1 MSGRAEEIAVEIKN
15 VTKRF
20 GNVVAVRDFS
30 LDVQRG
36 ELVTLLGPSGC
47 GKTTTLRIVAGF
59 ERPDTGRVFIF
70 GREVTHVPPER
81 RDVGMV
87 FQNYALFPH
96 MTVFQNVAFP
106 MKIAGRPKQEIH
118 QKVREFLSLVQLN
131 GLEGRYV
138 TQLSGGQKQRVALAR
153 ALARFPKILL
163 LDEPLSALD
172 AKIRI
177 QLREEIRQLQ
187 QKLGI
192 TTLYVTHDQEE
203 ALSISDRIVVMNEG
217 AIEQVGTPTEVYF
230 RPRTFFVA
238 SFVGIMNFFTGI
250 TVAVK
255 GTLYLRW
262 HNILLSLPSTA
273 DAKPDEEMSLGV
285 RPERLSLFFRE
296 EDIPSGYNAVPGEVH
311 FVTFLGSIMRVEVA
325 FVDGTKAKIDLPA
338 KENVVLK
345 RGQRVYICFS
355 PEEAVVL
362 KHHSKGGESEYKIGV
377 SVTNF

>member
-1 MSGRAEEIAVEIKN
+1 MKDPDSRTAVEIKG

-20 GNVVAVRDFS
+20 GDVVAVADFS
-30 LDVQRG
+30 LEVQRG

-59 ERPDTGRVFIF
+59 ERPDSGRVFIF
-70 GREVTHVPPER
+70 SREVTNVPPEK

-106 MKIAGRPKQEIH
+106 MRIAKRPKREIRE
-118 QKVREFLSLVQLN
+118 KVREYLALVRLE

-153 ALARFPKILL
+153 ALARSPKILL

-217 AIEQVGTPTEVYF
+217 NIEQVGVPTEIYF
-230 RPRTFFVA
+230 RPRTLFVA
-238 SFVGIMNFFTGI
+238 SFVGTMNFFTGT
-250 TVAVK
+250 TVATGEEIK
-255 GTLYLRW
+255 LKW
-262 HNILLSLPSTA
+262 HELLLSLPPGV
-273 DAKPDEEMSLGV
+273 DVRPGEEVSVGV
-285 RPERLSLFFRE
+285 RPERLSLAFDKA
-296 EDIPSGYNAVPGEVH
+296 DIPPGYNVIPGDVS
-311 FVTFLGSIMRVEVA
+311 FVTFLGSTMRVEVVL
-325 FVDGTKAKIDLPA
+325 VDGTKVKIDLPT
-338 KENVVLK
+338 KEGINPRQAQK
-345 RGQRVYICFS
+345 VYLCF
-355 PEEAVVL
+355 PPGDAVVL
-362 KHHSKGGESEYKIGV
+362 KTQREGGGNGV
-377 SVTNF
+377 